1 MAAGKAGEPP
11 APGASAV
18 ARPLSRGGAA
28 ESAPPTPG
36 GVPAAARPV
45 VTRRYAALGSAPCAS
60 GRGPSSVPGIV
71 SPSKITVKGA
81 PAARRLLR
89 NRRPLSSDLARQV
102 LGTYRKD
109 GAERERPESG
119 NPTARRVS

>member
-36 GVPAAARPV
+36 SVPATGRLWRPA
-45 VTRRYAALGSAPCAS
+45 VTHPSAPRHAKAAA
-60 GRGPSSVPGIV
+60 GPSFVPGIL
-71 SPSKITVKGA
+71 SPRKITVKGA